1 MPPDV
6 TVTAGPEKYCSRQ
19 WLMNERSFLL
29 CGRGREKKV
38 LCELGV
44 QWKHYFIVEFYR
56 KMKCIM
62 DNRVHVEYNKNI

>member
-1 MPPDV
+1 MEV
-6 TVTAGPEKYCSRQ
+6 AGK
-19 WLMNERSFLL
+19 
-29 CGRGREKKV
+29 KKV

-62 DNRVHVEYNKNI
+62 DNRVHVEYNKNINIVKNSYIDEMS

>member
-1 MPPDV
+1 
-6 TVTAGPEKYCSRQ
+6 
-19 WLMNERSFLL
+19 MNERSFLL